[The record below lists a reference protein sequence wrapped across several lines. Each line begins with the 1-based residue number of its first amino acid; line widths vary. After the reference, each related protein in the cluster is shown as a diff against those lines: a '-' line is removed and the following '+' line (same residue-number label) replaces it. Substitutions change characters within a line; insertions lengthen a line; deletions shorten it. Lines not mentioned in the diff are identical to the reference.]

1 MTNLQG
7 NAPNPWIA
15 RLLLWMPAS
24 IGALLAVMV
33 LAIGA
38 FPLISQL
45 QIQGRQQQEKLA
57 QEQRLPQL
65 RSTLRRTAEQ
75 QRLAESQQQRL
86 LELIAGSG
94 DLVTFMAQADR
105 EARRHGVEL
114 QLYEPNGQQ
123 ASAAETAAAAQEAD
137 PLKPQ
142 DAGTRKKRKKKAKE
156 RQQAEAEASG
166 DPMLDVG
173 LKRNQ
178 VLLSA
183 QGSYPNVLQFLRALE
198 GLGLLVVQSNL
209 NLSTAETAKDSKST
223 QGAAAG
229 TVQLKVAVTLYS
241 RGGQR

>member
-15 RLLLWMPAS
+15 RLLLWLPTS

-65 RSTLRRTAEQ
+65 RSTLRRTADQ
-75 QRLAESQQQRL
+75 QSLAEVQQQRL

-114 QLYEPNGQQ
+114 QLYEPNAQP
-123 ASAAETAAAAQEAD
+123 SAAETAAAAQEAD

-142 DAGTRKKRKKKAKE
+142 DAGTRKKRKKKARD
-156 RQQAEAEASG
+156 RQQAETAASG

-178 VLLSA
+178 LLLSA
-183 QGSYPNVLQFLRALE
+183 QGSYPNVLQFLRSLE
-198 GLGLLVVQSNL
+198 SLGLLVVQSNL
-209 NLSTAETAKDSKST
+209 SLNAAEAAKDSKT
-223 QGAAAG
+223 AQGASAG
-229 TVQLKVAVTLYS
+229 AVQLKLAVTLYS
-241 RGGQR
+241 RGSQR